1 MTISISSEAQKL
13 WMGIPTSRKKEYSLK
28 SRIDLINWRKK
39 TQNLILFCMMTDIQM
54 FKVNYILDAQNNRK
68 NYYDTVIL
76 KKFENW
82 TKNTKDIRKYVKI

>member
-1 MTISISSEAQKL
+1 
-13 WMGIPTSRKKEYSLK
+13 
-28 SRIDLINWRKK
+28 
-39 TQNLILFCMMTDIQM
+39 MMTDIQM
-54 FKVNYILDAQNNRK
+54 LKVNYILDAQNNWK